1 MTYIHIYSGYYQNVR
16 LTAVKLGKH
25 RLRLRAVKLGSPGHI
40 IKRFLRRKVR
50 TANWS
55 YGQQSY
61 GELSVRRIART
72 ANCPYGEESI
82 RRTCLRRTCIRR
94 TCLRRI
100 ARARHG
106 IGCRAVRR
114 KQVRRIQVRRMQ
126 FRRMDTS
133 PYGQFAVRTI
143 RRTDNSP

>member
-1 MTYIHIYSGYYQNVR
+1 MPNRFYYYIYSGYYQNVR

-61 GELSVRRIART
+61 GELSVRRIVRT
-72 ANCPYGEESI
+72 ANCPYGEVSI

-100 ARARHG
+100 VLEPSHTAL
-106 IGCRAVRR
+106 
-114 KQVRRIQVRRMQ
+114 
-126 FRRMDTS
+126 
-133 PYGQFAVRTI
+133 
-143 RRTDNSP
+143 NSAEGHVLAPLLT